1 MVGVAAI
8 ASAAC
13 SLLLSFDDFDRDF
26 GTVDAADD
34 AFVSGIRVALLVGGG
49 VTLAALVTGAL
60 IFPKGTRED
69 DDEADEADA
78 LRVDE
83 EVP

>member
-1 MVGVAAI
+1 M
-8 ASAAC
+8 
-13 SLLLSFDDFDRDF
+13 
-26 GTVDAADD
+26 
-34 AFVSGIRVALLVGGG
+34 ALLVGGG
-49 VTLAALVTGAL
+49 VTLAALVAGAL